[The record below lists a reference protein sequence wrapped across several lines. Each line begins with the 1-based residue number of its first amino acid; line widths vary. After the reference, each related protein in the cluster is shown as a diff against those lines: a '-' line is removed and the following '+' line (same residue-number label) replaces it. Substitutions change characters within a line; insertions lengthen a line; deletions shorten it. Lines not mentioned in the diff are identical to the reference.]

1 MIRALWTHYFWDVW
15 FPFGPSWFHFYQENF
30 DFCSSLKKI
39 LSFKKIYFLKIES
52 LELENW
58 NFEKLKLRD
67 FETWDFGLKF
77 GTWNLNFWNFC
88 HLKFWTW
95 DFEIWD
101 FKRFETWN
109 LQLVILKLEILKF
122 WDLKIETWNFEILNW
137 KFGNWERKF
146 WIENLGFGIWKFC
159 TLNLNLLSLICSK
172 NFFSSSLLF
181 LKKKKMIWP
190 FSFHDV
196 IFFEEEKKRK

>member
-1 MIRALWTHYFWDVW
+1 MCD
-15 FPFGPSWFHFYQENF
+15 FHLVLL
-30 DFCSSLKKI
+30 DFIFIKKTLIFVVPLKKI
-39 LSFKKIYFLKIES
+39 YLLKRFTFWRLKAWNWKIEIS
-52 LELENW
+52 K
-58 NFEKLKLRD
+58 KLKLRD

-146 WIENLGFGIWKFC
+146 WIENLEFGIWKFC

-172 NFFSSSLLF
+172 NFFFFLF
-181 LKKKKMIWP
+181 PLFFFFKKMIWP